1 MVQVQDNSYVEIK
14 TVKNAQFLLI
24 IIILQDLIQ
33 NLHII
38 LLLSNKVF

>member
-1 MVQVQDNSYVEIK
+1 MDLELK
-14 TVKNAQFLLI
+14 TVKNAQFLLT

>member
-1 MVQVQDNSYVEIK
+1 MDLEIK

>member
-1 MVQVQDNSYVEIK
+1 MDLEIK

-24 IIILQDLIQ
+24 IIILQDLIE

>member
-1 MVQVQDNSYVEIK
+1 MDLELK

-24 IIILQDLIQ
+24 IIILQDLIE